1 HGGAK
6 QLSCM
11 VGQNS
16 SVAWWGKTAQLHGG
30 AKQLSF
36 DNEWIEMP
44 CSQAERTL
52 HRISAGTLLAP
63 I

>member
-1 HGGAK
+1 
-6 QLSCM
+6 M
-11 VGQNS
+11 VGKNS